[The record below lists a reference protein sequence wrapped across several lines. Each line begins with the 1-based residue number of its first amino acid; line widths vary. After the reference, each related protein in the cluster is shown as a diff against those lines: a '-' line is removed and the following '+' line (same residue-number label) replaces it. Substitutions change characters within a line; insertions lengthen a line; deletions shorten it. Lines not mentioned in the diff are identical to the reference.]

1 MGLELEAWDMVINSC
16 LFEDLVQLSLGEDQR
31 LLSVAAVVGPQGQ
44 SHDDRV
50 KVYLCGSL
58 DGWEFLSPVPSFRG
72 ASTSRSLLNL
82 GSCCP
87 RWLPSRTSTLQGL
100 N

>member
-1 MGLELEAWDMVINSC
+1 MVINSC
-16 LFEDLVQLSLGEDQR
+16 PFEDLVQLSLGEDQR

-50 KVYLCGSL
+50 KVYLRGSP
-58 DGWEFLSPVPSFRG
+58 DGWEFVSPVPSPRW
-72 ASTSRSLLNL
+72 ASTNRSLLNL
-82 GSCCP
+82 GFCCP
-87 RWLPSRTSTLQGL
+87 SCLWLPSRTSTLQGL